1 VTARTHAR
9 EVREA
14 DTADAACVVRVWI
27 EPGDPVLR
35 GRIST
40 VPGAATIA
48 ARGVDD
54 LVDAVRAEL
63 TRLEALLNDGR

>member
-1 VTARTHAR
+1 MGET
-9 EVREA
+9 
-14 DTADAACVVRVWI
+14 DTADAACIVRVWI

-40 VPGAATIA
+40 VPGTVTIV

-63 TRLEALLNDGR
+63 TRLESLLGEGR